1 VKLLKLRELLFER
14 PDLPKLSFVLL
25 LKHPD
30 LDHVFATV
38 MLMAVHLEK
47 I

>member
-1 VKLLKLRELLFER
+1 VKLFKLRELLFER
-14 PDLPKLSFVLL
+14 SDLPKLPFVLL

-30 LDHVFATV
+30 LDHVLATV
-38 MLMAVHLEK
+38 MLMAMHLEK